1 MSGMW
6 KVDERDVKG
15 AAAERLAGVGAVR
28 RLDDR
33 DTGGDRRD
41 ERRHDPARH
50 GGIVG
55 DQDAQILGL
64 RRRLGRRRE
73 ILRPCLASPHHRTP
87 LRRAAAAATGIS

>member
-6 KVDERDVKG
+6 KSTNEMSNAPRRSASQVS
-15 AAAERLAGVGAVR
+15 APFAVSTT
-28 RLDDR
+28 DA
-33 DTGGDRRD
+33 GGDRRD